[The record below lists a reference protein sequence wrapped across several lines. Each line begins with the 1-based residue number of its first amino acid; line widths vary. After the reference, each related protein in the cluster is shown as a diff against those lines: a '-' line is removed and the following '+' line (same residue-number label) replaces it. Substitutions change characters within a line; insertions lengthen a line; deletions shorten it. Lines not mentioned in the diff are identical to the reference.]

1 MVGGVNVTMRRW
13 VMIRKLDGG
22 GGGGGCGWLRERVRE
37 IEIRERNGKYS
48 YIILMCGMVK

>member
-13 VMIRKLDGG
+13 VMIRKLDG